1 MARGHFPQDVVSTC
15 IVIEHSEAVG
25 VVVPKELPRYDTV
38 VLLDHLQVL
47 LVEALSEPG
56 LVLGLL
62 KEPWGH
68 VANNVDLQ
76 GRGTGIRDVLSVST
90 LNPPMS
96 SRAGGPPSEWNPR
109 GPLPQTLTHPLT
121 GALVSKL
128 GLSLPGCVRTLHGRM
143 HLCLMIPKSPGHWI
157 TSTEM

>member
-1 MARGHFPQDVVSTC
+1 MARGHFPRDGVSTC

-25 VVVPKELPRYDTV
+25 MVVPKELPRYDTV
-38 VLLDHLQVL
+38 VLPDHLHVL

-76 GRGTGIRDVLSVST
+76 GRGTGIREALSVST
-90 LNPPMS
+90 FRNPPMS
-96 SRAGGPPSEWNPR
+96 SRAGGSPSEWNPKA
-109 GPLPQTLTHPLT
+109 PVPQTLPRPSTD
-121 GALVSKL
+121 ALVITEL
-128 GLSLPGCVRTLHGRM
+128 GLSLPGCENTR
-143 HLCLMIPKSPGHWI
+143 W
-157 TSTEM
+157 